1 MSFLAARP
9 LLAAALSEV
18 PGVKGYAYRPRAARV
33 GDAWPKWMG
42 AVTHDAPGA
51 FTQAWQIII
60 LLPADDAGQEDW
72 ISARMDALI
81 DALSPVVWVEQV
93 TPGLSDD
100 APALMLTCRE

>member
-1 MSFLAARP
+1 MSFAQRQPIAE
-9 LLAAALSEV
+9 ALSDV
-18 PGVKGYAYRPRAARV
+18 PGVKGYAYRPRAAKV

-42 AVTHDAPGA
+42 ATTHDAPGA
-51 FTQAWQIII
+51 FTHSWQIVI

-72 ISARMDALI
+72 ISARLDALI
-81 DALSPVVWVEQV
+81 DALAPVVWVDQV